1 MTTIS
6 LHILDVGINIHCAS
20 PRIQDLIINNFGGL
34 LTARNMFPLGT
45 ANIEYSV
52 EAEGDDLFH
61 ISRAGELIIEN
72 ADVYD
77 LIYFLEKDITV
88 ELQKIR
94 KDLLF
99 IHAAA
104 LEYKGRACMIVAPS
118 GSGKSTTTWALLHH
132 GFGYLSDELAPIEL
146 STMRVSAYPHALCLK
161 SDPPQPYILPEH
173 VIRTTATVHV
183 PVEYLPAGIC
193 ETPVPLEAI
202 FFLKYNPDLVEPAI
216 HEISAAEASA
226 RIYANALNLLA
237 HPEGGIDAG
246 ISVAKNC
253 KNFSVASADL
263 QMTANL
269 IKSTLDSV

>member
-1 MTTIS
+1 MTIIS
-6 LHILDVGINIHCAS
+6 LQILDVGINIHCAN
-20 PRIQDLIINNFGGL
+20 PRVQDLIIKNFGAL
-34 LTARNMFPLGT
+34 RVRNTFPDEK
-45 ANIEYSV
+45 ADIEYSV
-52 EAEGDDLFH
+52 ETEGDNLFH
-61 ISRAGELIIEN
+61 IRRGGELIIEN

-104 LEYKGRACMIVAPS
+104 LEYNGRACLIVAPS

-132 GFGYLSDELAPIEL
+132 GFGYLSDELAPINL

-161 SDPPQPYILPEH
+161 SDPPSPYGLPEH
-173 VIRTTATVHV
+173 VIRTVATVHV

-193 ETPVPLEAI
+193 ENPVPLAAI
-202 FFLKYNPDLVEPAI
+202 FFLKYNPDLIEPSI

-226 RIYANALNLLA
+226 RIYSNALNPLA
-237 HPEGGIDAG
+237 HPERGIDAG